1 MAAAGQALMDVL
13 GLDEAPML
21 SLTELQV
28 GVMRVPWLGRL
39 RNSEEPAFAAG
50 LDGIDDEAA
59 WVYLFEERTPVPGEP
74 GAYRL
79 PHLDEGGYRPGLHA
93 ILRSAGS
100 PVGHAVAAGM
110 GIALAREAAGM
121 LTDASEAWAAAA
133 ASGDGAATHTP
144 EAFAEALRA
153 PRRYATVT
161 EAAAALWARR
171 PSVSAA
177 PAGSRAA
184 RPRSAPGA

>member
-1 MAAAGQALMDVL
+1 MAAAGQALMEVL
-13 GLDEAPML
+13 GLDRAPML
-21 SLTELQV
+21 SLTELQI

-50 LDGIDDEAA
+50 LEGIDDEAA
-59 WVYLFEERTPVPGEP
+59 QVYLFEERPPVPGEP
-74 GAYRL
+74 GAYRP

-121 LTDASEAWAAAA
+121 LTDASEAWVPASAAPQDCNPYA
-133 ASGDGAATHTP
+133 HMP

-153 PRRYATVT
+153 PVRYATVAD
-161 EAAAALWARR
+161 AAAALWARR
-171 PSVSAA
+171 PAASAA
-177 PAGSRAA
+177 RRASR
-184 RPRSAPGA
+184 RRGAPTT